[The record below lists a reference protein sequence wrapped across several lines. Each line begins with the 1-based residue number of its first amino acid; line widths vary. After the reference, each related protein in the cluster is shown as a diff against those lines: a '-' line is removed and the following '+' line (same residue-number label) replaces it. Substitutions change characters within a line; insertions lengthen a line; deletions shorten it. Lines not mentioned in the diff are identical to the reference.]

1 MNSLT
6 MGEFN
11 GELKDI
17 MSLESKLLNLA
28 AAIGTD
34 IHALVS
40 ALNDVAIGPPLSV
53 VRSNED
59 ANGLFVTIQ
68 HFRADNTLY
77 KTSNLSGGTSPNYT
91 TRTVVYYEADGTTV
105 KSTQVYSLT
114 YNANGVLISETLQ
127 P

>member
-1 MNSLT
+1 
-6 MGEFN
+6 
-11 GELKDI
+11 
-17 MSLESKLLNLA
+17 MSLDSKLLELA
-28 AAIGTD
+28 SAIGAD
-34 IHALVS
+34 IQSLVA

-59 ANGLFVTIQ
+59 VNGLFVTIQ

-77 KTSNLSGGTSPNYT
+77 KSSSLSGGTSPLYT

-105 KSTQVYSLT
+105 KSTQVYTLN
-114 YNANGVLISETLQ
+114 YNAEGVLISEMLQ